1 MFCNKTGLWW
11 AVVESEL
18 HSESGDL
25 NLATCL
31 AGTGE
36 SNNMWQDGKV
46 SAPGRGGSTMQK
58 LSRVITQ
65 SNATC
70 QGNLDDFSL
79 PGLLQAKLQ
88 GSPFLLG
95 RDKTQSHT
103 VETSDAVCYF
113 QTWTCAWIQTH
124 PAKGQ
129 KKAFDKYR
137 LMPLSYFSPT
147 VTSGPP
153 AKLSV
158 GASPAWPEML
168 QHVATSC
175 TPQDDAELHQEAEF
189 GTCLGPAASGAVL
202 PPDLISWRPQTK
214 KIPSHSPRFPLK
226 RNYYWKPSNC

>member
-11 AVVESEL
+11 AIVESEL
-18 HSESGDL
+18 HPESGDL

-46 SAPGRGGSTMQK
+46 SAPGRGGSTPQK

-70 QGNLDDFSL
+70 QGNLDDSSL

-88 GSPFLLG
+88 SSPFLLG
-95 RDKTQSHT
+95 RDKIQSHT

-124 PAKGQ
+124 PAKG
-129 KKAFDKYR
+129 KKLLTNTCQWVISVPLLPVVPQPSSLLGLLQRGQGCSSMWPHPAPHRMMLSCIRRQSLEHTLALQLQELSHHQTRSPEGPKPKKSQATLPR
-137 LMPLSYFSPT
+137 L
-147 VTSGPP
+147 
-153 AKLSV
+153 
-158 GASPAWPEML
+158 
-168 QHVATSC
+168 
-175 TPQDDAELHQEAEF
+175 
-189 GTCLGPAASGAVL
+189 
-202 PPDLISWRPQTK
+202 
-214 KIPSHSPRFPLK
+214 PSK
-226 RNYYWKPSNC
+226 

>member
-1 MFCNKTGLWW
+1 M
-11 AVVESEL
+11 ESEL

-46 SAPGRGGSTMQK
+46 SAPGREGSTPQK

-79 PGLLQAKLQ
+79 PGLLQAKLR

-113 QTWTCAWIQTH
+113 QT
-124 PAKGQ
+124 
-129 KKAFDKYR
+129 
-137 LMPLSYFSPT
+137 
-147 VTSGPP
+147 
-153 AKLSV
+153 
-158 GASPAWPEML
+158 
-168 QHVATSC
+168 
-175 TPQDDAELHQEAEF
+175 
-189 GTCLGPAASGAVL
+189 
-202 PPDLISWRPQTK
+202 
-214 KIPSHSPRFPLK
+214 
-226 RNYYWKPSNC
+226 

>member
-11 AVVESEL
+11 AIVESEL
-18 HSESGDL
+18 HPESGDL

-46 SAPGRGGSTMQK
+46 SAPGRGGSTPQK
-58 LSRVITQ
+58 LSGVITQ

-70 QGNLDDFSL
+70 QGNLDDSSL

-88 GSPFLLG
+88 SSPFLLG
-95 RDKTQSHT
+95 RDKIQSHT

-129 KKAFDKYR
+129 KKAFDKH
-137 LMPLSYFSPT
+137 MPVSYFSPT

-153 AKLSV
+153 VVPQPSSLLGLLQRGQGCSSMWPHPAPHRMMLSCIRRQSLEHTL
-158 GASPAWPEML
+158 ALQLQELSHHQTQSPEGPKPKKS
-168 QHVATSC
+168 QAT
-175 TPQDDAELHQEAEF
+175 
-189 GTCLGPAASGAVL
+189 L
-202 PPDLISWRPQTK
+202 PRL
-214 KIPSHSPRFPLK
+214 PSK
-226 RNYYWKPSNC
+226 